1 MNTPNRYRFVAAIY
15 PNSRGIAFVLF
26 EGLSARD
33 WMVTP
38 RRGPSKLRH
47 ALRRIGVQFERYPLI
62 DALVLQDMSPEGTR
76 RSRRIRELND
86 AIAEYA
92 ETYGIP
98 VFTYS
103 REQVRWCFQQFGLVT
118 KYGIAES
125 IAKHIPELAYQ
136 SREETVGSQRIGASH
151 QRPIGNQRTCR
162 RNKTPA
168 LPLMRQTSLAGPSAF
183 EGRPHLAGGR
193 RHYRR

>member
-1 MNTPNRYRFVAAIY
+1 MNTPNRYRLVAAIY

-26 EGLSARD
+26 EGLSAKD

-47 ALRRIGVQFERYPLI
+47 VLRRIGVQFERYPLI

-103 REQVRWCFQQFGLVT
+103 REQVQGCFQQFGLVT
-118 KYGIAES
+118 KYGIAET

-136 SREETVGSQRIGASH
+136 LPRVRKLWMSEDSRMGVFDAA
-151 QRPIGNQRTCR
+151 
-162 RNKTPA
+162 A
-168 LPLMRQTSLAGPSAF
+168 LALTFLYLSGQLS
-183 EGRPHLAGGR
+183 
-193 RHYRR
+193 